1 MKKIMVSLVL
11 FICFMNTASAGITL
25 GSTSGEN
32 HLKLMKGDI
41 GRFKVMFFN
50 LGDDPLLLELTAEHH
65 KNLKVEINPNKLT
78 LNSEVTS
85 DPNCVDCEWFILKD
99 GRTYARV
106 HPAYI
111 YVKIPP
117 GITKN
122 RYNLK
127 ITAIASD
134 MTEKG
139 TEGVTQSL
147 VQVREFTFS
156 IYVPGAVTFEETRE
170 GDDDEE
176 DYGNEDLYEGIDL
189 EEAWRKQQDQQRR
202 DESESTAE
210 SGGEGDVIK
219 DSGGSRSYGD
229 TSGGRDSG
237 FSADGEKNKKI
248 EEDTGLFGI
257 KTDEKGRTE
266 VKLPVGKVVLTQEQK
281 ETAIDLGL
289 ITLLV
294 SIGSL
299 VIRILK

>member
-1 MKKIMVSLVL
+1 MKKIIVSLVL
-11 FICFMNTASAGITL
+11 FICFMNTVSASITL

-32 HLKLMKGDI
+32 HLKLVKGDI

-50 LGDDPLLLELTAEHH
+50 LGDDSLSLELTAEHH
-65 KNLKVEINPNKLT
+65 KDLKVEIHSENLI
-78 LNSEVTS
+78 LNSEVTRNP
-85 DPNCVDCEWFILKD
+85 DCVDCEWFILKD

-106 HPAYI
+106 YPVYI
-111 YVKIPP
+111 YVKIPL

-127 ITAIASD
+127 LTAIASD
-134 MTEKG
+134 INEKE

-156 IYVPGAVTFEETRE
+156 IYVPGVITFEETNE

-202 DESESTAE
+202 DESESKGET
-210 SGGEGDVIK
+210 GGEGGVIK

-229 TSGGRDSG
+229 TDGGRDSG
-237 FSADGEKNKKI
+237 FSADDEKSG
-248 EEDTGLFGI
+248 EDTGLFGI

-266 VKLPVGKVVLTQEQK
+266 VKLPIGNVVLTPEQK

-289 ITLLV
+289 ITLLI

>member
-1 MKKIMVSLVL
+1 MKKIVVPLVL
-11 FICFMNTASAGITL
+11 FICFMNTVSAGITL

-41 GRFKVMFFN
+41 GRFKTMFFN
-50 LGDDPLLLELTAEHH
+50 LGDNPLSLELTAEHP
-65 KNLKVEINPNKLT
+65 KDLKVEISPNKLT

-99 GRTYARV
+99 GRSYARV
-106 HPAYI
+106 HPVYI
-111 YVKIPP
+111 YVKIPL
-117 GITKN
+117 GVTKN
-122 RYNLK
+122 HYNLK

-134 MTEKG
+134 INEKE

-156 IYVPGAVTFEETRE
+156 IYVPGAITFEETTE
-170 GDDDEE
+170 KDDDEE

-202 DESESTAE
+202 DESESKGET
-210 SGGEGDVIK
+210 GGEGDVIK
-219 DSGGSRSYGD
+219 DSGGSRSYED
-229 TSGGRDSG
+229 TVGGKDSG
-237 FSADGEKNKKI
+237 FSADDKKSG
-248 EEDTGLFGI
+248 EDTGLFGI

-266 VKLPVGKVVLTQEQK
+266 MKLPVGKVVLTQEQK